1 VTAEPWMWTLAD
13 AMKAAREQG
22 VDEAGIEAM
31 LQAFERASTD
41 RMDADELRNLIDG
54 MRNSVGLK

>member
-1 VTAEPWMWTLAD
+1 MWTLAD